1 LRKTNLLQTSPA
13 KEHVLNSQKKRVEE
27 IKEFKKGLCYKALEQ
42 AVLMGEDI
50 VEREEELEGT

>member
-1 LRKTNLLQTSPA
+1 LRKTNPIHASPA

-27 IKEFKKGLCYKALEQ
+27 IKEFKKGLIYKALEQ